1 MEDRTMI
8 HHTMASYFGDLADQ
22 TKGVSHQPMTA
33 SLRGLT
39 VPVWLST
46 AKVNTRRGVEAGAHL
61 LRAGLFVEMVRELCS
76 LESVCARAKAGELFT
91 MLQQLIDL
99 QKKENAA
106 FKRGGRNRSEVDAAQ
121 TLRLAH
127 YIRWLQRDIH
137 KLAQHL
143 GRSEDVFALSSAQP
157 KISTVYHDRQRCYGQ
172 QVPASQLWDPSA
184 WLRCRVLGGRSNFDP
199 VINILEGTATVVA
212 SLHSNRFLNHLSCL
226 LYLHPS
232 LVTSYTS

>member
-1 MEDRTMI
+1 M
-8 HHTMASYFGDLADQ
+8 
-22 TKGVSHQPMTA
+22 KGVAQQPKTA

-46 AKVNTRRGVEAGAHL
+46 AKVNKRRCVEAGAHL
-61 LRAGLFVEMVRELCS
+61 LGAGLFVEMVRELCS

-91 MLQQLIDL
+91 MLQRLIDL
-99 QKKENAA
+99 QKKENEGA
-106 FKRGGRNRSEVDAAQ
+106 NRSEVEMAL

-137 KLAQHL
+137 KLAEHL

-199 VINILEGTATVVA
+199 MINILEGKTRY
-212 SLHSNRFLNHLSCL
+212 HSFREL
-226 LYLHPS
+226 
-232 LVTSYTS
+232 